1 MPGSFSD
8 FPALNLF
15 TDRKVSG
22 KRIGNGRIPERVIFY
37 SDSMGVVSRLAK
49 NHTLKPERRLNFR
62 YVVID
67 AQEHGL
73 DAETL
78 DAIGSDP
85 MASVG
90 KTFLH
95 PFGPF
100 RNVGTRNHKTVI
112 EYRETDFLPL
122 IEFAHWVVGFHGTTR
137 DLLRRA
143 TIGSF
148 RNCNICES
156 SFPRGCS
163 GITKL
168 CHDRDPLKGI

>member
-1 MPGSFSD
+1 VGVLQAGFEVLQQVQELERPRSKRVRMPGSFSD

-22 KRIGNGRIPERVIFY
+22 ERIGNGRIPERVIFY
-37 SDSMGVVSRLAK
+37 SDSMRAVSRLAI
-49 NHTLKPERRLNFR
+49 NHTLKPERRLNSR

-67 AQEHGL
+67 AQEHRL

-78 DAIGSDP
+78 DGIGSDP

-100 RNVGTRNHKTVI
+100 RNVGTRNHKAVI

-122 IEFAHWVVGFHGTTR
+122 IEFAH
-137 DLLRRA
+137 
-143 TIGSF
+143 
-148 RNCNICES
+148 
-156 SFPRGCS
+156 
-163 GITKL
+163 
-168 CHDRDPLKGI
+168 